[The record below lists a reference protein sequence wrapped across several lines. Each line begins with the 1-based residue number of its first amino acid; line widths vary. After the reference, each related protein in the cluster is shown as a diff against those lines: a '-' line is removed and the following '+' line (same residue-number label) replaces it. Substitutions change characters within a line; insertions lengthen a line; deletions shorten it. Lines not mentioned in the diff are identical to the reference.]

1 MLAGEERRQ
10 FVAMVHAAEHFWN
23 GGATQPMWDAGDI
36 FNARYDGRS
45 GGASTETDACLA
57 LLPKAAVRVDG
68 RITPTNKLQTATT
81 GWQFHPVAPAVIGGI
96 LQRGSKAQ
104 AIRLELPRG
113 SRNVWLV
120 MGASHAAPQ
129 GSLVGEISIVSGKS
143 RTVVPLL
150 YGRDIAAIDDALAC
164 TAGPVVQQLTSVDGG
179 NLLLRGRV
187 VNIPAGAQ
195 FIEILSG
202 TSGSALLVY
211 ALAVE

>member
-1 MLAGEERRQ
+1 M
-10 FVAMVHAAEHFWN
+10 
-23 GGATQPMWDAGDI
+23 
-36 FNARYDGRS
+36 
-45 GGASTETDACLA
+45 
-57 LLPKAAVRVDG
+57 
-68 RITPTNKLQTATT
+68 ATT
-81 GWQFHPVAPAVIGGI
+81 GWQFPPAAPAAIGGI

-104 AIRLELPRG
+104 VIRVELPRG
-113 SRNVWLV
+113 SRKVWLV
-120 MGASHAAPQ
+120 MGASHAAPA
-129 GSLVGEISIVSGKS
+129 GSLVGEVSIVSGKS
-143 RTVVPLL
+143 RVVEPLL

-195 FIEILSG
+195 FIELRGG